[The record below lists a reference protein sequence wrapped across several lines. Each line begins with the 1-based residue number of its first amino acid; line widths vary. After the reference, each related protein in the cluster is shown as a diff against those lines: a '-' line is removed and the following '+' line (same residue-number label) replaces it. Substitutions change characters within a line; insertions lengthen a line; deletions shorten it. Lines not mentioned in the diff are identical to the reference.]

1 MKNSDIEKLLLND
14 AACEKALKNKI
25 EKDFRSKILKQPA
38 TENYIFDIK
47 KVPKDKLFSKNT
59 IFEILNLN
67 SRTKSYINGVQAE
80 GYLGAN
86 NSDRLKLLCGE
97 TDSFVSENVYIKF
110 KKAKV

>member
-25 EKDFRSKILKQPA
+25 EKDFRSKILQKNPA
-38 TENYIFDIK
+38 EKYVFDIN
-47 KVPKDKLFSKNT
+47 KVPKDKLFSKDT

-67 SRTKSYINGVQAE
+67 SKTKSYINGVQAE

-86 NSDRLKLLCGE
+86 NSDRLKLLSGE
-97 TDSFVSENVYIKF
+97 TDSFVSDSVYIKF
-110 KKAKV
+110 KKARV